1 MQGKE
6 AEKLTKGHL
15 GRDKKLKAEIKSTE
29 RVKND
34 YYKTLRQND
43 LLLKESGGYQL
54 SLFSLFKSII

>member
-1 MQGKE
+1 MQAKE

-15 GRDKKLKAEIKSTE
+15 GRDKKLRAEIKSTE
-29 RVKND
+29 RNKND

-54 SLFSLFKSII
+54 SPFSLSNSLS